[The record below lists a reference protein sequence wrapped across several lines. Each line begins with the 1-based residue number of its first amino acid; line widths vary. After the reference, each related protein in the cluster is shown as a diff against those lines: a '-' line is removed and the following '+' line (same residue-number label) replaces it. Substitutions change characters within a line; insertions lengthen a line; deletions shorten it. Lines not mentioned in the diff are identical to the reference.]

1 VVRGDWLVGGD
12 RRVAAAERIY
22 AAATDLITRDGLD
35 AFDIDKLAARVHC
48 SRATIYRHV
57 GGKAEIRD
65 GVLFRAAAQIIEAV
79 RLAVDGLSGAE
90 RIVTAITVALGRI
103 RSDPLGPPMLRSIR
117 AQEMSWL
124 TGSPIV
130 AGFATDLNGLTE
142 DDPQAA
148 QWIVRVVMA
157 MLYWPVEDAR
167 VEREMVQRFVA
178 PAFGPSTVGS
188 DRT

>member
-79 RLAVDGLSGAE
+79 RLAVDGLSG
-90 RIVTAITVALGRI
+90 
-103 RSDPLGPPMLRSIR
+103 PPMLRSIR